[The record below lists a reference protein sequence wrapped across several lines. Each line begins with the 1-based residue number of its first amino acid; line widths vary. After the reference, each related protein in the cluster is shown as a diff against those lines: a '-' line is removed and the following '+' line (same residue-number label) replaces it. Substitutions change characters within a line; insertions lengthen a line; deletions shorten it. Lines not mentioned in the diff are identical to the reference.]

1 MAKRLH
7 QSHHVNNLRLTNQMP
22 KQCTKKQ
29 HLSQHL
35 VEYLL
40 KQITIGKKSRK
51 HNQPHDDSLVIHI
64 WLQHLLSQ
72 LSNKLV
78 LVSLTHIVRICHLLY
93 NSMSPLTQGCCVGLI
108 FSGLSGLPESFIC
121 QKRRSISC
129 ETYLADRNRH
139 SIPSRFLSALSLRHK
154 IGWCTPNHRP
164 HHLMLTPAVILYPS
178 PTITVLVMDN

>member
-1 MAKRLH
+1 
-7 QSHHVNNLRLTNQMP
+7 MP
-22 KQCTKKQ
+22 NQCTKKQ

-108 FSGLSGLPESFIC
+108 FSGSIWPFRVLYLPIKGGAYHV
-121 QKRRSISC
+121 KRTLPIEIGASSR
-129 ETYLADRNRH
+129 ADPRRH
-139 SIPSRFLSALSLRHK
+139 SLLSQFLRHK
-154 IGWCTPNHRP
+154 IGGAPPTID
-164 HHLMLTPAVILYPS
+164 LIISMLTPAVILYPS